1 MTEQDSQNKG
11 KEGGQ
16 ALFPSLAMNEIA
28 SSATQER
35 NEAPRRIGWR
45 WLIVALI
52 LVGVAALGFGLRQ
65 MLNIAPGTDAQQ
77 ALDRGVQSLDAWH
90 RGVVLSARYMAGD
103 RVRLEFSPT
112 LQADPTTLR
121 GATIEV
127 MKVLVKERPNR
138 DLFIDGF
145 QDDTQVAEGKYRS
158 KGMIEVAGGG
168 LEPDITVRVAGEP
181 EGGIGELVKPGG
193 VPQ

>member
-1 MTEQDSQNKG
+1 MTEQGSQDKE
-11 KEGGQ
+11 KEGGG

-35 NEAPRRIGWR
+35 NEAPRRIGWM
-45 WLIVALI
+45 WLIVLLI

-77 ALDRGVQSLDAWH
+77 SLDSGVQTLGSWH
-90 RGVVLSARYMAGD
+90 RGIVLSARYTAGD

-121 GATIEV
+121 SATIEV
-127 MKVLVKERPNR
+127 MKVVMKERPNR

-145 QDDTQVAEGKYRS
+145 QGEQQVVEGKYRS
-158 KGMIEVAGGG
+158 KGMLEVAGGG

-181 EGGIGELVKPGG
+181 EGGIGALVKPGG
-193 VPQ
+193 VSR

>member
-1 MTEQDSQNKG
+1 MTEQGSQDKG
-11 KEGGQ
+11 KDGG

-35 NEAPRRIGWR
+35 NEAPRRIGWM

-52 LVGVAALGFGLRQ
+52 LIGVAALGFGLRQ

-77 ALDRGVQSLDAWH
+77 ALDRGVQSLGAWH

-127 MKVLVKERPNR
+127 MKVLMKERPNR

-145 QDDTQVAEGKYRS
+145 QGDTQVVEGKYRS

-193 VPQ
+193 TNQ